1 MSDQEKLATCISIR
15 GCVDSI
21 VEIMGQN
28 GAKVIFRAAG
38 HPEFSD
44 QPPPYTW
51 DPCITMDQQA
61 ELYNQVAHVVGLNG
75 AIGIWRRIG
84 YTAFRYADEQG
95 HGLDSLNGLPPD
107 EVFKKGLEL
116 YSAAS
121 GKGKVV
127 QNVSGRVD
135 FDVPDCNIC
144 KPFKTD
150 RAICTAFGGVI
161 QYIADRAYGKGA
173 FVAHETQCM
182 AKGDKTC
189 YFVLEPSK

>member
-1 MSDQEKLATCISIR
+1 MTDQERLTTCISIR

-51 DPCITMDQQA
+51 DPCISMEEQA
-61 ELYNQVAHVVGLNG
+61 DLYNQVAHVVGLNG

-95 HGLDSLNGLPPD
+95 HGLDSLKDLPPD
-107 EVFKKGLEL
+107 EAFKKGLEL
-116 YSAAS
+116 YSAAT
-121 GKGKVV
+121 GKGRVV
-127 QNVSGRVD
+127 KNDLGRYD
-135 FDVPDCNIC
+135 FDVFNCSIC
-144 KPFKTD
+144 KSFKSD
-150 RAICTAFGGVI
+150 RPICTAFGGVV
-161 QYIADRAYGKGA
+161 QYVADRAYGKGA
-173 FVAHETQCM
+173 FQVQETKCM
-182 AKGDKTC
+182 AVGDESC
-189 YFVLEPSK
+189 YFVLEPAQ